1 MSEGDW
7 RGNKDMER
15 ERQGD
20 EEKKEDRD
28 TAAEGQSMQAFCL
41 SHCRKGCAMSVWKRK
56 EESRS
61 HKVFLFIEI
70 GLIGSEK
77 GISLI

>member
-20 EEKKEDRD
+20 EENKEDRD
-28 TAAEGQSMQAFCL
+28 AAAEGQSMQPFCF
-41 SHCRKGCAMSVWKRK
+41 SHRRKSLVVSVWKGK

-61 HKVFLFIEI
+61 HKVFYL
-70 GLIGSEK
+70 
-77 GISLI
+77 